1 MTRVRL
7 TDTHP
12 AIVST
17 RRVIVS
23 SPSSP
28 SSLSSLS
35 SAFPL
40 FSFFAF
46 FAFFRLFSGFFSGL
60 FSRLAFFAGFV

>member
-1 MTRVRL
+1 MTRVHL

-23 SPSSP
+23 SPSSLLLFF
-28 SSLSSLS
+28 SFFSF
-35 SAFPL
+35 FPL

-46 FAFFRLFSGFFSGL
+46 FAFFRLFSGLFSGL
-60 FSRLAFFAGFV
+60 CSRLAFFAGFV